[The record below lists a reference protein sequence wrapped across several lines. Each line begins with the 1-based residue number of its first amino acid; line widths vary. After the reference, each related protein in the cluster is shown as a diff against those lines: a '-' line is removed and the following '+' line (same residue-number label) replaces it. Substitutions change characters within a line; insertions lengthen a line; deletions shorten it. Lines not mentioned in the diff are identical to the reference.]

1 MNNSTGTADIII
13 FMRKLNDRTNTICGC
28 VVYSE
33 GMCLLILS
41 ICWSIY
47 LITQMMKDR
56 EKHKLKFNTQYCR
69 TIWCRENEAKNYN
82 SNKVKNTLLITICWS
97 ECVFIMSMYLY
108 KFGIWNQTT
117 REHPHHLNIIFDLK
131 HDFLV
136 SKRYTESLRNPIV
149 LISNTMNAISACSI
163 YLFVN
168 ILTQYLVHTYSYY
181 QRMFKLKQ
189 KTIISISFFT
199 ILFILGL
206 IKPLILLQYTLTSI
220 MIIYKFITLSSA
232 TNTLQKLLKQ
242 RLKDSI
248 NHENQSV
255 SVIRYY
261 QLAYREYR
269 LCSVILLT
277 SLFFQMVGFSIN
289 LIQPVIMEILD
300 LINLKEMFP
309 SYVYVY
315 DLMISTLE
323 IIFMSFGLSTL
334 IIPYC
339 IVSIRRL
346 IRYLRK
352 IYEKNTRKLGKNTI
366 IQQLLQ
372 NNYDAYHRSHYY

>member
-56 EKHKLKFNTQYCR
+56 KKHILKFNTKYCR
-69 TIWCRENEAKNYN
+69 TIWSRKKDAKNYN
-82 SNKVKNTLLITICWS
+82 SNKVKNTLLITICLS
-97 ECVFIMSMYLY
+97 ECVLIMSMCLY
-108 KFGIWNQTT
+108 EFGKWNQTT
-117 REHPHHLNIIFDLK
+117 LEHPHHFKIIFDLN
-131 HDFLV
+131 HEFLV
-136 SKRYTESLRNPIV
+136 SRKYTESLRNPII
-149 LISNTMNAISACSI
+149 LISNTTSAISVCSI
-163 YLFVN
+163 FLFVN

-181 QRMFKLKQ
+181 QRVFKLNQ
-189 KTIISISFFT
+189 KIFISISFLT

-220 MIIYKFITLSSA
+220 LIISQFIILCNA
-232 TNTLQKLLKQ
+232 TSKLQKLLKQ
-242 RLKDSI
+242 RLNDSI
-248 NHENQSV
+248 THENQSV

-269 LCSVILLT
+269 LCSVILSI
-277 SLFFQMVGFSIN
+277 SLFLQMVSFSIN
-289 LIQPVIMEILD
+289 LIQPVVTEILD
-300 LINLKEMFP
+300 LINLQETFP
-309 SYVYVY
+309 SYVYAY

-323 IIFMSFGLSTL
+323 MLFLSIGLSML

-346 IRYLRK
+346 IRSLRRIHK
-352 IYEKNTRKLGKNTI
+352 KNTRNLGKNTR

-372 NNYDAYHRSHYY
+372 NNYDAYYISHY